1 MEPPTTAPADSPNA
15 RDNHLIELV
24 RQGHLSAFDELYRR
38 HKNAAVYVARREAD
52 NLSDVDDVVAEAFL
66 AVLVALEAGK
76 GPNAYFRSYVLTTTR
91 RMAHQR
97 NAGARRRATFD
108 RDRALAQTSQEAD
121 AFATLFESATLLRAF
136 RSLPTRWQ
144 RVLWCVDIEGMKHT
158 EAGEYVG
165 VNPNGVASLL
175 IRAREGLRQAYLQAH
190 VRQPAAKG
198 CSEISQLL
206 ARLARDSA
214 TAAGRRR
221 AESHL
226 AGCLHCAEAL
236 SELLEIERTLRPS
249 SLERSASPFQKSR

>member
-1 MEPPTTAPADSPNA
+1 MEPPTTAAVDSPNA

-24 RQGHLSAFDELYRR
+24 RQGNLSAFDELYRR

-66 AVLVALEAGK
+66 AVLVALGTGK

-97 NAGARRRATFD
+97 NSVARRRAGLD
-108 RDRALAQTSQEAD
+108 RDRALEQTNQETD
-121 AFATLFESATLLRAF
+121 TFAALFESATLMRAF

-190 VRQPAAKG
+190 VRKPATKV
-198 CSEISQLL
+198 CSEVSQIFG
-206 ARLARDSA
+206 RLARDSA
-214 TAAGRRR
+214 TVAGRKR

-226 AGCLHCAEAL
+226 AVCPHCADAMT
-236 SELLEIERTLRPS
+236 ELREIQRTLRPPS
-249 SLERSASPFQKSR
+249 HQRRARPVPKSR